1 MHSLRVTCN
10 SKMVCRRGKWSE
22 IWNSGTFIIDT
33 HIGGTFDLLLL
44 NLSWESF
51 TTFVSKFSKIGWFE
65 TPGFENEMDLNLE
78 LLRSFSAVVSKFVWW
93 YIYSML
99 ILSDVLKQNVIFSE
113 LALAIVFHYMEPYG

>member
-1 MHSLRVTCN
+1 MELRDT
-10 SKMVCRRGKWSE
+10 
-22 IWNSGTFIIDT
+22 IDT
-33 HIGGTFDLLLL
+33 HIGGIFDLLLL